1 MKKVVFIILALFVAF
16 AGIVYAVQDK
26 QLTKKGVLNMDKKVL
41 VAYFSRTGEQ
51 YSVGNI
57 TEGNTA
63 IVAKIIAEKT
73 NGDLFEIK
81 VKNDVYPKDYTALTE
96 YAKSEMN
103 QNARPEIVG
112 KVDNFE
118 QYDTIFIGFPI
129 WWGDKPMPVYTFLD
143 SYDFKGKTIIPFC
156 THEGS
161 GYCGEQG
168 MANTGA
174 KIIKGLAIYGHTA
187 QNDRIEAE
195 KQVTQWLKGIGF

>member
-16 AGIVYAVQDK
+16 AGIVYAMQDK
-26 QLTKKGVLNMDKKVL
+26 QLTNKGVLNMDKKVL

-63 IVAKIIAEKT
+63 IIAKMIASKT
-73 NGDLFEIK
+73 GGDLFEIK
-81 VKNDVYPKDYTALTE
+81 VKNDNYPKGYTELTE
-96 YAKSEMN
+96 YAKAEMN

-129 WWGDKPMPVYTFLD
+129 WWGDKPMPVYTFID
-143 SYDFKGKTIIPFC
+143 SYNFNGKNIVPFC

-161 GYCGEQG
+161 GFCGTQG
-168 MANTGA
+168 MDKTGA
-174 KIIKGLAIYGHTA
+174 KILKGLAIYGHTA
-187 QNDRIEAE
+187 QNDKTEADKKVSE
-195 KQVTQWLKGIGF
+195 WLKGLGF